1 MHESW
6 HLRYPSVVGEPPSR
20 RRVDTQLNGGSLIFA
35 ILLPLIEIT
44 GLVDRIDL
52 SRLSHLP
59 WLIGL
64 SPNHLAC
71 PAESM
76 YIKCILTFVLQTT
89 KLGPTETS
97 VPERACESCDL
108 QLGHSL
114 AFARNSRSALILR
127 CAPVPE
133 RTHNL
138 ATSFRPKQ
146 KAQMGSLVSKE
157 HQQLQGYSSIL
168 APGRDE
174 SPLRLGYVL

>member
-20 RRVDTQLNGGSLIFA
+20 RRVDTQLNGGSLIYA

-114 AFARNSRSALILR
+114 AFARNSRSALICAALR
-127 CAPVPE
+127 FLSARITWRQVFVPSKSSNGLTGVQ
-133 RTHNL
+133 RTPTASRIL
-138 ATSFRPKQ
+138 
-146 KAQMGSLVSKE
+146 E
-157 HQQLQGYSSIL
+157 HTR
-168 APGRDE
+168 AWP
-174 SPLRLGYVL
+174 